1 MIKDYYKR
9 IEPPDAVADRHAHA
23 HTATRAR
30 ARTHTRRHHH
40 HRDPSRSPL
49 ATALHTAACEQ
60 VLLHRVAP
68 FPVLSKE
75 EQPARYA

>member
-1 MIKDYYKR
+1 MVKDYYKR

-30 ARTHTRRHHH
+30 AHTHAVTTTTPRFPPTI
-40 HRDPSRSPL
+40 PSQRPF
-49 ATALHTAACEQ
+49 TPPRCEQ

>member
-23 HTATRAR
+23 HTAT
-30 ARTHTRRHHH
+30 HTRRHHH
-40 HRDPSRSPL
+40 RRDPSRSPL
-49 ATALHTAACEQ
+49 ATALHAAACEQ

>member
-1 MIKDYYKR
+1 MLLC
-9 IEPPDAVADRHAHA
+9 
-23 HTATRAR
+23 
-30 ARTHTRRHHH
+30 
-40 HRDPSRSPL
+40 RDL
-49 ATALHTAACEQ
+49 ATLAFRFLTLCFEFCVSSSESRLLLLPLLLSAGHGYPDSFFNEQ